1 MKIISVADAKAKLSQ
16 YLDEAANFGPVVI
29 TRNGKTAGVL
39 IAPSNDDDLERLLLA
54 YSPKFQAMLVQGR
67 AQAKAGKTVSFDNF
81 WQAADRRSSKGKSG
95 KVAN

>member
-16 YLDEAANFGPVVI
+16 YLDEAASTGPVVI

-54 YSPKFQAMLVQGR
+54 HSPKFQAMLEQGR
-67 AQAKAGKTVSFDNF
+67 AQAKTGKTVTFDAF
-81 WQAADRRSSKGKSG
+81 WQEAERRQAKKVSS
-95 KVAN
+95 